1 MKLSSH
7 PRLYIG
13 PKELVRLQRQPESLF
28 LKTAYAWVARNAAN
42 WVGMTPL
49 TFNPDT
55 HNSFLVRA
63 REVQTRVLTLLTR
76 WRQTDNNRY
85 RDAAIDYIRMIGNW
99 KCWSWIT
106 WRQGD
111 YRPTAIYDLS
121 YGENAATLAMAYDL
135 LHDTLSA
142 AEKQLFQDIATQWPL
157 ASGAVHCRPHA
168 AWWFGKADSNWN
180 TVCTGGLGMLCL
192 AMYDDLPQARQILP
206 CVERSFVP
214 FMRHLDKTSGAWPE
228 GIGYWNYGMSYAFMY
243 LLSWEN
249 STGHR
254 HPLMQLQGVRQ
265 TLAFPLDF
273 TPNGQPCSFGDVNAW
288 SPLPFHYAVARRLC
302 VRSVWQEINARL
314 RQDPRITC
322 TCHGGWAS
330 AAGWLL
336 FHDDRL
342 DAKCQ
347 PKPRGAK
354 LYKGLDWAVLS
365 DQHPEP
371 KLFMSIRGGTTKV
384 PHSHCDLFS
393 FNIVVNDEK
402 LITNE
407 GNAEYLDTTFSPRR
421 YDLPDIN
428 AQFKN
433 TILINGVGIFHGAA
447 LDSTRIFNRPN
458 VSGVRLEGSK
468 TMGLSFGNKAAAT
481 FCGRLALLLKG
492 KAFLIV
498 DRVVTT
504 HPARIETRLHTHAK
518 VHRQLQSAC
527 LRGKR
532 EKLRLAFAA
541 NVPSL
546 LALATTAPTTPTS
559 EPAQVLR
566 WCTRALY
573 KNMVL
578 VTLAVPGSGT
588 AGVTVRQADGILTI
602 TVKARKF
609 AMQVNVSDN
618 LDVLDSRALN

>member
-1 MKLSSH
+1 MKLRSY

-13 PKELVRLQRQPESLF
+13 LKELARLRRQPESRF
-28 LKTAYAWVARNAAN
+28 LKTTYAWVARNAVN
-42 WVGMTPL
+42 WARMPPL

-76 WRQTDNNRY
+76 WRQTDNNCF
-85 RDAAIDYIRMIGNW
+85 RDAAIDHIRMIGDW

-121 YGENAATLAMAYDL
+121 YGENSATLAIAYDL

-142 AEKQLFQDIATQWPL
+142 AERQLFQDVATNWAL
-157 ASGAVHCRPHA
+157 ASGAAHCRSHA
-168 AWWFGKADSNWN
+168 AWWFGKADTNWN
-180 TVCTGGLGMLCL
+180 AVCAGGLGMLCL
-192 AMYDDLPQARQILP
+192 AMYDDLPKARQLLP
-206 CVERSFVP
+206 RVERSFVP
-214 FMRHLDKTSGAWPE
+214 FMCHLDKTSGAWPE
-228 GIGYWNYGMSYAFMY
+228 GIGYWNYGMYYAFMY

-249 STGHR
+249 STGR
-254 HPLMQLQGVRQ
+254 QHPLMQLQGVRK
-265 TLAFPLDF
+265 TLEFPLDF
-273 TPNGQPCSFGDVNAW
+273 TPNGQPCSFGDSNAW
-288 SPLPFHYAVARRLC
+288 TPLPFHYAVARRLR
-302 VRSVWQEINARL
+302 VRSVLQGIDTRL
-314 RQDPRITC
+314 RQDPRNTC
-322 TCHGGWAS
+322 RGGWAS

-342 DAKCQ
+342 DPGCQ

-384 PHSHCDLFS
+384 PHGHCDLFS

-407 GNAEYLDTTFSPRR
+407 SNTEYLDTTFSPRR

-433 TILINGVGIFHGAA
+433 TILINGLGIFHGAS
-447 LDSTRIFNRPN
+447 LDSTRIFNRPG
-458 VSGVRLEGSK
+458 VSGVRMDGTK
-468 TMGLSFGNKAAAT
+468 AMGLPRGTEAT
-481 FCGRLALLLKG
+481 TRFCGRLALLLKS
-492 KAFLIV
+492 KAFLII

-504 HPARIETRLHTHAK
+504 HPARVETRLHTHAK
-518 VHRQLQSAC
+518 VQRLPQGAC

-532 EKLRLAFAA
+532 EKLRLAYAA

-546 LALATTAPTTPTS
+546 LALATTAPTTPTV
-559 EPAQVLR
+559 EPAKVLR
-566 WCTRALY
+566 WCTRALHR
-573 KNMVL
+573 NMVL
-578 VTLAVPGSGT
+578 ITLAVPGTGP
-588 AGVTVRQADGILTI
+588 AGVSVKHADRLLTI
-602 TVKARKF
+602 TVKARQL
-609 AMQVNVSDN
+609 AMQLEVSED
-618 LDVLDSRALN
+618 LEVLHVG

>member
-1 MKLSSH
+1 MKLSSY

-13 PKELVRLQRQPESLF
+13 PKELSRLQRQPESPF
-28 LKTAYAWVARNAAN
+28 LKTAYAWVARNATN
-42 WVGMTPL
+42 WARMPSL

-55 HNSFLVRA
+55 HNSFLIRA

-85 RDAAIDYIRMIGNW
+85 RNATIAYIRMIGDW

-121 YGENAATLAMAYDL
+121 YGENSATLAIAYDL

-142 AEKQLFQDIATQWPL
+142 AEKQLFQDIAIQWPL

-180 TVCTGGLGMLCL
+180 TVCAGGLGMLCL
-192 AMYDDLPQARQILP
+192 AMYDDLPKARQLLFR
-206 CVERSFVP
+206 VERSFVP

-228 GIGYWNYGMSYAFMY
+228 GIAYWNYGMYYAFMY
-243 LLSWEN
+243 VLSWEN
-249 STGHR
+249 STGRR
-254 HPLMQLQGVRQ
+254 HPLMQLPGVRK
-265 TLAFPLDF
+265 TLEFPLDF
-273 TPNGQPCSFGDVNAW
+273 TPNGQSCSFGDGNHW
-288 SPLPFHYAVARRLC
+288 TPLPFHYAVARRLR
-302 VRSVWQEINARL
+302 VRSVLQGIDANL
-314 RQDPRITC
+314 RQDPHNTC
-322 TCHGGWAS
+322 RGDWTP

-342 DAKCQ
+342 EARHQ
-347 PKPRGAK
+347 PKHRGAK

-371 KLFMSIRGGTTKV
+371 KLFMSIRGGTTKI

-407 GNAEYLDTTFSPRR
+407 GNSEYLDTTFSPRR

-433 TILINGVGIFHGAA
+433 TILINGVGIFYGSS
-447 LDSTRIFNRPN
+447 LDSTRIFNRPV
-458 VSGVRLEGSK
+458 VSGVRLVGTEA
-468 TMGLSFGNKAAAT
+468 MGLSFANEAAAR
-481 FCGRLALLLKG
+481 FCGRLAILLKG

-504 HPARIETRLHTHAK
+504 HPARIEARLHTHAK
-518 VHRQLQSAC
+518 VKRQPQGAY

-532 EKLRLAFAA
+532 EKLRLAFTS

-546 LALATTAPTTPTS
+546 LALATTAPTTPTA

-566 WCTRALY
+566 WCTRALHT
-573 KNMVL
+573 NMVL
-578 VTLAVPGSGT
+578 VTLAVPGTES
-588 AGVTVRQADGILTI
+588 AGVSMKQADRVLTI
-602 TVKARKF
+602 TVKARQL
-609 AMQVNVSDN
+609 AMQLEVSED
-618 LDVLDSRALN
+618 LEVLHVR